1 MPYYSYGYGYDS
13 ANLVYLIL
21 LVPVLLLSLYAQAA
35 VSGNFSRYSKVTNR
49 RGLTGAQAAASVLR
63 AHGIT
68 DVGIARCSG
77 KLTDHYD
84 PRNNTIFLSD
94 SVYDAATVA
103 AVGVAAH
110 EAGHAVQYAVG
121 YGPVK
126 LRSAIVKT
134 TQFSSQASF
143 IILMLGLV
151 LYSQPILL
159 LGIVL
164 FGVVAFF
171 QLVTLPVEFNA
182 SARAIATIDGA
193 GLLDEDELPGA
204 KKVLRAAALTYVAA
218 LLMSLLQ
225 LMRFVL
231 IFIGRGGRDQGGSQ

>member
-13 ANLVYLIL
+13 ANLIYLIL

-49 RGLTGAQAAASVLR
+49 RGLTGAQAAAGVLR

-110 EAGHAVQYAVG
+110 EAGHAVQYAIG
-121 YGPVK
+121 YAPIK
-126 LRSAIVKT
+126 LRAAIIPL
-134 TQFSSQASF
+134 TQFGSMAAMPLL
-143 IILMLGLV
+143 ILGL
-151 LYSQPILL
+151 ILNTSTL
-159 LGIVL
+159 VTIGIAA
-164 FGVVAFF
+164 FGLSTLF
-171 QLVTLPVEFNA
+171 QLLTLPVELDA
-182 SARAIATIDGA
+182 SRRALQTIQQN
-193 GLLDEDELPGA
+193 GLLTADEYPMA
-204 KKVLRAAALTYVAA
+204 KKTLTAAALTYVAA
-218 LLMSLLQ
+218 LATSLAQ
-225 LMRFVL
+225 LLRLVL
-231 IFIGRGGRDQGGSQ
+231 IFGGRDRNDR